1 MTAARSDATAV
12 KAPGRARRLSALC
25 ASMLLASLPL
35 GAPAQES
42 TPAAK
47 PPAARAAAGADP
59 VMLNFV
65 NADLEAAVRAVGQY
79 TGRQFVIDPRVR
91 GTLTLV
97 TERPVTK
104 QQAYEQLLAALRL
117 QGFTIVEPARP
128 DGIVRIVPEADAKLQ
143 GGQVVVPA
151 SPAPRGDQVVTQ
163 VFRLRYES
171 ATNLVPV
178 LRPLIAPNN
187 TISAYPANNTLVITD
202 YAENLRRIGR
212 IIEAIDAPAAAESEI
227 VQLKYGLAVDVATIA
242 NRVLDEGARAA
253 GQATDSGQRVQILAE
268 PRTNS
273 LILRAASPSRLALA
287 KSLIERLDKP
297 SLTSGDLNV
306 VYLRNAEAVKLAP
319 LLRAVLAND
328 PSFVPAAGGRA
339 LSGTTVTAGSQG
351 GGLGLQQQQL
361 QQQLQQQPAAPAG
374 GAGGGGAGGSASL
387 AGMIQP
393 DAATNSLIITAPEPL
408 YRNIRAI
415 IEKLDVRRAQVV
427 IESLIV
433 EVQADKAAEFGIQW
447 QDLSG
452 LNSNDTSFI
461 GGTNF
466 GGAGTNIVGVAT
478 DLSSAG
484 RGLNIGVVKGKITL
498 PGIGEIANLAFLARA
513 LETRANAN
521 ILSQPNI
528 QTLDNEE
535 AKFLVG
541 QNVPFITGS
550 YTTAAS
556 SQINPFQTFER
567 QDIGLQLRVKPQIS
581 EGGVVRLALYL
592 EVSSI
597 APSASAA
604 TGQLITNKRSFE
616 SMVLVEDGNYVV
628 LSGLIEDRT
637 TVTQQ
642 KVPLLGDIPF
652 LGAFFRY
659 ENRDRNRTNTM
670 VFLRPIIV
678 RDENTSAAIATER
691 YEYMRTQL
699 ASAQA
704 PDTLVFRDLQARPMP
719 PSPEPSA
726 PRPTGE
732 PKAATPPAAAPPPAS
747 PPPPT
752 TPAAAEPGAAA
763 PARVRAQVVQVTA
776 MPDLASGKRVQ
787 QDLRSAGFDAYLE
800 PVRTSTG
807 EIVRVRIDVDGTT
820 RTVEQTMAEL
830 RKLGYRPLQI
840 QR

>member
-1 MTAARSDATAV
+1 MTAKRSDASAPRQWLRERWLTAFAV
-12 KAPGRARRLSALC
+12 VALVALNPLVGSA
-25 ASMLLASLPL
+25 
-35 GAPAQES
+35 QQ
-42 TPAAK
+42 
-47 PPAARAAAGADP
+47 PPATSAARTTSAGADP

-65 NADLEAAVRAVGQY
+65 NADLEAAVRAIGQY

-117 QGFTIVEPARP
+117 QGFTIVEPGRA

-143 GGQVVVPA
+143 GGRVVVPA
-151 SPAPRGDQVVTQ
+151 APAPRGDQVVTQ
-163 VFRLRYES
+163 VFKLRYES
-171 ATNLVPV
+171 ATAMVPV

-212 IIEAIDAPAAAESEI
+212 IIEAIDSPGAAENEI
-227 VQLKYGLAVDVATIA
+227 VQLKHGLATDVATIA

-253 GQATDSGQRVQILAE
+253 GQATDPGQRVQIMAE

-287 KSLIERLDKP
+287 KQLIERLDRP
-297 SLTSGDLNV
+297 SLSAGDINV

-328 PSFVPAAGGRA
+328 PSFVPQTTGGRA
-339 LSGTTVTAGSQG
+339 LSGTSITTG
-351 GGLGLQQQQL
+351 
-361 QQQLQQQPAAPAG
+361 QQPGMLGQQSPQPQPAPQVPVGSSSSAGAAG
-374 GAGGGGAGGSASL
+374 GL

-415 IEKLDVRRAQVV
+415 IEKLDSRRAQVV

-433 EVQADKAAEFGIQW
+433 EVQADKSGEFGIQW

-452 LNSNDTSFI
+452 LDSTDTRVI

-466 GGAGTNIVGVAT
+466 GGIGTNIIGVAADPST
-478 DLSSAG
+478 AG
-484 RGLNIGVVKGKITL
+484 RGLNIGIVKGKITL
-498 PGIGEIANLAFLARA
+498 PGIGEVANLAFLARA
-513 LETRANAN
+513 LETKANAN

-541 QNVPFITGS
+541 QNVPFVTGS
-550 YTTAAS
+550 YTQQGSAA
-556 SQINPFQTFER
+556 INPFQTFER

-592 EVSSI
+592 ENSSI
-597 APSASAA
+597 APSSLIA
-604 TGQLITNKRSFE
+604 GQIITNKRSFE
-616 SMVLVEDGNYVV
+616 TTVLVEDGNYVV

-637 TVTQQ
+637 NVSQQ

-659 ENRDRNRTNTM
+659 ENRERNRTNTM

-678 RDENTSAAIATER
+678 RDEATSAAIAIER
-691 YEYMRTQL
+691 YEYMRTQM
-699 ASAQA
+699 ADARV
-704 PDTLVFRDLQARPMP
+704 PDTLIFKDLNVAPIP
-719 PSPEPSA
+719 PAA
-726 PRPTGE
+726 PIGTP
-732 PKAATPPAAAPPPAS
+732 PPAATPPTDGTAAPATAPVAPPATPAPPPA
-747 PPPPT
+747 
-752 TPAAAEPGAAA
+752 AELAPGSAA
-763 PARVRAQVVQVTA
+763 PAVASAPAGGVQVLHITT
-776 MPDLASGKRVQ
+776 MPDFAGGHRFQ
-787 QDLRSAGFDAYLE
+787 QELRNAGFDAYLE
-800 PVRTSTG
+800 PMRTSTG
-807 EIVRVRIDVDGTT
+807 ELYRVRVAVDTT
-820 RTVEQTMAEL
+820 RRSLGDAMAEL
-830 RKLGYRPLQI
+830 KRLGYHPIPVNR
-840 QR
+840 